1 MYRHSQLSLS
11 SLPCS
16 TSKGRTIIVLFNV
29 KQLIYK
35 QQGEY
40 VSTLFEQNGYL
51 SAKVNKIF
59 LNVTPFSESFL
70 IQSSEKDK

>member
-1 MYRHSQLSLS
+1 MYFL
-11 SLPCS
+11 
-16 TSKGRTIIVLFNV
+16 NV

>member
-1 MYRHSQLSLS
+1 
-11 SLPCS
+11 
-16 TSKGRTIIVLFNV
+16 V

-35 QQGEY
+35 QQRAKA
-40 VSTLFEQNGYL
+40 STRREQNGYL

-70 IQSSEKDK
+70 LQSSEKDK

>member
-1 MYRHSQLSLS
+1 MYRYSQLLFFTLS
-11 SLPCS
+11 YS
-16 TSKGRTIIVLFNV
+16 TSKGRTIMVLFNV

-51 SAKVNKIF
+51 VAKVNKIF
-59 LNVTPFSESFL
+59 
-70 IQSSEKDK
+70 